1 MCVRYSEKLKAWYLA
16 CEDLSWDPTA
26 TLFNEDILR
35 RDMIDGSD
43 LVVSSSTVEM
53 VKYPALRGE
62 LRSTGRVNKTSGCV
76 ELKLIL
82 IQTLIYVDGLRREI
96 EL

>member
-1 MCVRYSEKLKAWYLA
+1 
-16 CEDLSWDPTA
+16 
-26 TLFNEDILR
+26 
-35 RDMIDGSD
+35 
-43 LVVSSSTVEM
+43 M